1 MANYVISFRVP
12 ADYKPTAETPNE
24 WKAWFGGLG
33 PALVDVGRAMTDY
46 ASAGERTSMNL
57 PDIELEQLH
66 RGQQV
71 LAPNTLRP
79 SQIITARLDLLAE
92 AKPLKEQTRIR
103 FHHLA
108 AELLGSIRF
117 VDETTELQPGRSAF
131 VQVRLE
137 SPVV

>member
-1 MANYVISFRVP
+1 MDGFFTMRGFGSVITGTTYAGRLNIDTDVEVLP
-12 ADYKPTAETPNE
+12 
-24 WKAWFGGLG
+24 GGKRS
-33 PALVDVGRAMTDY
+33 RARNIQVHGEARDY
-46 ASAGERTSMNL
+46 ASAGERTSVNL

-79 SQIITARLDLLAE
+79 SQIITARLDLLAD

-108 AELLGSIRF
+108 DELLGSIRF
-117 VDETTELQPGRSAF
+117 VDDKTQLEPG
-131 VQVRLE
+131 
-137 SPVV
+137 